1 MSAVVASHIATR
13 RARRAAPRR
22 ATRASDDMTVARDA
36 DARPRARA
44 ATESLKRAQEA
55 IWEILASADSS
66 DDDDASSDAPDESI
80 ARERST
86 FDIASP
92 AGAAREGA
100 REAGTG
106 TPVGARLDAA
116 ALALERR
123 RAEALD
129 AAASDERAAAMEL
142 REAREALERAQTTGR
157 GLEALERAV
166 AERDL
171 EIFKRDDE
179 LRALREE
186 VGRLRTRE
194 DDAGETMMVSA
205 SIADANT
212 RAANAEEGARAMR
225 EALKDAETKNARE
238 RAALMDQLR
247 ESRALAAKHA
257 REAHAREEAN
267 ASSSGRIDEVV
278 FMRKELDAMAKKVS
292 IAEAVAE
299 KLERIVAQK
308 SEEVFNATQERDA
321 LRKKLKTTSETIDS
335 LEREWLEFNRQGL
348 SAQKALS
355 AENEE
360 LHKIV
365 DDLKSAE
372 KDGFAEAAGEIEE
385 LKARLRTFESES
397 GVSNRSVDR
406 NLARESITS
415 LRSKVRELK
424 GDIEAKDAQIEDL
437 RNALSQKSII
447 EAVNAE
453 KDAVITAL
461 QAQINASNSAAP
473 RSDSEFAV
481 STQNAGDIDVLDEL
495 QTVAKTLR
503 RENAAL
509 RRELEDVDPDVLEEC
524 IALSRRVTAQH
535 SLLASYEERLVRYTD
550 QLGIPFTPEAR
561 P

>member
-1 MSAVVASHIATR
+1 VSAVVASHIATR

-142 REAREALERAQTTGR
+142 REAREALERTQTTGR

-194 DDAGETMMVSA
+194 DDAGEMMVSA

-481 STQNAGDIDVLDEL
+481 STQNDGDIDVLDEL

-524 IALSRRVTAQH
+524 IALSRRVTAQN

>member
-1 MSAVVASHIATR
+1 
-13 RARRAAPRR
+13 
-22 ATRASDDMTVARDA
+22 MTVARDA

-66 DDDDASSDAPDESI
+66 DDDDASSDALDESI

-106 TPVGARLDAA
+106 TPVGSRLDAA

-194 DDAGETMMVSA
+194 DDAGETMVSA

-481 STQNAGDIDVLDEL
+481 STQNDGDIDVLDEL

-524 IALSRRVTAQH
+524 IALSRRVTAQN